1 MISIDN
7 KVPVTFTML
16 GCLYLKLQKMLKF
29 SQETKLESSKNI
41 DIFPYPKF
49 MEQQE
54 EPLNYMEKEKM
65 DQFLLPFTNTFGS
78 SKE

>member
-29 SQETKLESSKNI
+29 SQEKKLESSKNI

-65 DQFLLPFTNTFGS
+65 DQFLLPFTNTFDS

>member
-7 KVPVTFTML
+7 KVLVTFTML

-29 SQETKLESSKNI
+29 SQEKKLESSKNI

-54 EPLNYMEKEKM
+54 EPLNYMEKEKI